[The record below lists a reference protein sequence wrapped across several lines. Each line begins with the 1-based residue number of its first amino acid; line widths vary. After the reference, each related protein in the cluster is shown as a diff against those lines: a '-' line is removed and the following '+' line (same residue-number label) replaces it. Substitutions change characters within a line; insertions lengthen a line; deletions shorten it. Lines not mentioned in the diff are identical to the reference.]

1 MSTKAKICG
10 LSTDEAVRA
19 AVNAGATYIGF
30 VFYPKSPRNVSVNTA
45 ARLAKMAGENVLKA
59 GVFVNPT
66 DELLNSVINEVD
78 IDIIQLHGNES
89 VERVKFIR
97 SKFGKKVMKAISVA
111 GADDIKK
118 AHDYENAVDM
128 LLFDA
133 KPPTDMDGALPG
145 GNGLAFDWKLIA
157 GYQWP
162 VSWMLSGGLNL
173 DNVLEAIE
181 ISGATIVD
189 ISSGLEMSP
198 GNKDI
203 NKIKAFLEMLQEN

>member
-1 MSTKAKICG
+1 MRTKAKICG
-10 LSTDEAVRA
+10 LSTEESVRA
-19 AVNAGATYIGF
+19 AINAGADYIGF

-45 ARLAKMAGENVLKA
+45 AKLAKIAGENVLKA

-66 DELLNSVINEVD
+66 DELLKSVINEVN

-97 SKFGKKVMKAISVA
+97 DKFDKKVMKAISVA

-118 AHDYENAVDM
+118 AHDYENAADM

-133 KPPTDMDGALPG
+133 KPPADMDGALPG
-145 GNGLAFDWKLIA
+145 GNGLAFDWQLIA

-162 VSWMLSGGLNL
+162 VDWMLSGGLNI
-173 DNVLEAIE
+173 DNVLEAIK

-189 ISSGLEMSP
+189 VSSGLETTP

-203 NKIKAFLEMLQEN
+203 NKINAFLNVLQDY